1 MVQTEDRL
9 ASAAAL
15 HNRHVPGARITEHT
29 VERTAGARTSHR
41 TIATA
46 TEADT
51 FMATATTH
59 SNRATFPWRR
69 SNPTEPEVGP
79 WDGSLVK
86 APRPADAELYPYHIE
101 GGRRA
106 IGPGAVLPVGMG
118 IRHPA
123 LCSAEGFKDSIK
135 EFLQLW
141 ENNKNATEREA
152 LGRKIEFLWTVYTKF
167 RSWVKVVHQANKRR
181 ASFMRDNPIRFTVH
195 CPDARMVQVR
205 MSVLT
210 TGRDL
215 KFHLEKRL
223 KTPFLGQKGLVLLFE
238 GVAINDKMALRDAG
252 VRPRSTLIL
261 TRRPAPLTLGGQ
273 HDDGDQQEV
282 FWS

>member
-1 MVQTEDRL
+1 M
-9 ASAAAL
+9 
-15 HNRHVPGARITEHT
+15 
-29 VERTAGARTSHR
+29 
-41 TIATA
+41 
-46 TEADT
+46 
-51 FMATATTH
+51 
-59 SNRATFPWRR
+59 
-69 SNPTEPEVGP
+69 
-79 WDGSLVK
+79 
-86 APRPADAELYPYHIE
+86 
-101 GGRRA
+101 
-106 IGPGAVLPVGMG
+106 
-118 IRHPA
+118 
-123 LCSAEGFKDSIK
+123 
-135 EFLQLW
+135 
-141 ENNKNATEREA
+141 
-152 LGRKIEFLWTVYTKF
+152 
-167 RSWVKVVHQANKRR
+167 
-181 ASFMRDNPIRFTVH
+181 
-195 CPDARMVQVR
+195 R